1 LPGLMLRLGGYEDHM
16 KRRNRGKLATVVLIL
31 AGMLCQ
37 LSLRPLPRH
46 PWPMFAGL
54 GLIFLGT
61 VVFFAFYMRGQFQLA
76 AIDFGVPALEFVR
89 RIIAS
94 LERERRIFRVHFPI
108 FLLVLILAVNVMAM
122 SMWPDRSLQFLLWLH
137 VKISVGLG
145 AAGAAGW
152 LYRRALFR
160 RKTGALLS
168 ELRETEA
175 SWSRGEGVMAERNP
189 NSL

>member
-1 LPGLMLRLGGYEDHM
+1 
-16 KRRNRGKLATVVLIL
+16 
-31 AGMLCQ
+31 
-37 LSLRPLPRH
+37 
-46 PWPMFAGL
+46 
-54 GLIFLGT
+54 
-61 VVFFAFYMRGQFQLA
+61 
-76 AIDFGVPALEFVR
+76 
-89 RIIAS
+89 
-94 LERERRIFRVHFPI
+94 
-108 FLLVLILAVNVMAM
+108 
-122 SMWPDRSLQFLLWLH
+122 
-137 VKISVGLG
+137 LG